1 MELMI
6 KHDQK
11 TEACEINQAIY
22 MRNLENQSG
31 QLAQA
36 LSSRELRALLSNTQN
51 LGNGND
57 KKKCNAITLR
67 SGKVLIKLNLELSLT
82 NVDHQL
88 VGVGADKKKQVLNE
102 TIGEIFLQL
111 KGVEKEYIEIEDIT
125 GGEYAQKKEL
135 GIKVQQYQV
144 YAQKTSVEVTC
155 VMLPF
160 PPRQSK
166 FKVAIQKVSRSVATF
181 FLLER

>member
-1 MELMI
+1 MTNLKRAMMELMI

-88 VGVGADKKKQVLNE
+88 VGVGADKKK
-102 TIGEIFLQL
+102 
-111 KGVEKEYIEIEDIT
+111 
-125 GGEYAQKKEL
+125 
-135 GIKVQQYQV
+135 
-144 YAQKTSVEVTC
+144 
-155 VMLPF
+155 
-160 PPRQSK
+160 
-166 FKVAIQKVSRSVATF
+166 
-181 FLLER
+181 